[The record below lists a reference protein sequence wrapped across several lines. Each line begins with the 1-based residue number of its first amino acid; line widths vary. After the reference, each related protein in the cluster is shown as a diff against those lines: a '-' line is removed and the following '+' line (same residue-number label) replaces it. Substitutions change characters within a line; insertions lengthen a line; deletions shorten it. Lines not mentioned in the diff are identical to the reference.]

1 MTHTIASTAIASTTT
16 ANQARSFDGVSRT
29 TNLLASLGLIKEEA
43 GFNARLDSVENAEHI
58 DRMARSFANGDTPD
72 MLEVVP
78 VIMED
83 GSKFFKLV
91 DGHCTFK
98 AILRAN
104 EVYGAN
110 YEKVEVQAKNMDT
123 LAQRFRVLT
132 SNNQKK
138 LNMLERG
145 KMFNDL
151 VELEGQ
157 TQTVIA
163 DRMNISV
170 AQVSNCIQ
178 AYKMPEE
185 IKQLVADGLLSD
197 NEALAKYRSEIKSDD
212 AEETTSKAIAYASTV
227 KTVSESRV
235 AKGESKR
242 VSSKA
247 IERQTTEE
255 TAQEAPK
262 TRFSREVKVNVANAM
277 AEINYALEG
286 VKDGEGATIE
296 LNAEQVAILRKAGVH
311 F

>member
-197 NEALAKYRSEIKSDD
+197 NEALAKYRSEIKSDN
-212 AEETTSKAIAYASTV
+212 AEETSANAIAYASTV

-247 IERQTTEE
+247 IERQATEE
-255 TAQEAPK
+255 TAQVAPK
-262 TRFSREVKVNVANAM
+262 TRFSREVKADVANAM